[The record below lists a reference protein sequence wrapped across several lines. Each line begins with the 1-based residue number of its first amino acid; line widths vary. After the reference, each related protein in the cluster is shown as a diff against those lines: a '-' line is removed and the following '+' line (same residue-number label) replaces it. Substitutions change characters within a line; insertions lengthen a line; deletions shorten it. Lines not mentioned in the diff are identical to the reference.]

1 MERGFN
7 AAFQALGYKLVLDT
21 LHGARQCPA
30 MLSFIL
36 PFPEIDSEI
45 IRIGPVALRWYS
57 LAYIA
62 GIALAWVYMR
72 RLMEHAPLWQNH
84 KKGKPPFDKVL
95 LEDFIFWGAIG
106 VILGGRIGYI
116 LFYGIPYQSDHY
128 LAHPLEILKV
138 WKGGMSFHGG
148 FLGVVVAT
156 IAFCRKHSID
166 TFLLADILAGAAPI
180 GLLFGRLANFI
191 NGELWGRVS
200 EAPWAMVFPTGGPL
214 ARHPSQLYEALLE
227 GVLIFLV
234 IRIATF
240 RFKALDRRGVLTG
253 IFFTGYGI
261 ARIFV
266 EFFRDSDTRP
276 FGPDHWLTQGM
287 LLSSVMVLIGGW
299 FFYQAFGQGGQYAA
313 PASSSKASDKGKTKS

>member
-1 MERGFN
+1 
-7 AAFQALGYKLVLDT
+7 
-21 LHGARQCPA
+21 

-36 PFPEIDSEI
+36 PFPDIDPEI

-57 LAYIA
+57 MAYIA

-72 RLMEHAPLWQNH
+72 RLMEHAPLWAAR
-84 KKGKPPFDKVL
+84 KKGKPPFDKDQ
-95 LEDFIFWGAIG
+95 LEDFIFWAAIG

-116 LFYGIPYQSDHY
+116 LFYGIPY
-128 LAHPLEILKV
+128 HPDIYIEHPVEILKV
-138 WKGGMSFHGG
+138 WRGGMSFHGG
-148 FLGVVVAT
+148 FLGVIVAT
-156 IAFCRKHSID
+156 IAFARKRGIEL
-166 TFLLADILAGAAPI
+166 FLLADILAGAAPI

-191 NGELWGRVS
+191 NGELWGRTTDV
-200 EAPWAMVFPTGGPL
+200 PWAMIFPTGGPVP
-214 ARHPSQLYEALLE
+214 RHPSQLYEALLE

-234 IRIATF
+234 IWLLTY
-240 RFKALDRRGVLTG
+240 RFKALDRPGLLTG
-253 IFFTGYGI
+253 TFFTGYGV

-299 FFYQAFGQGGQYAA
+299 FFYQASQAA
-313 PASSSKASDKGKTKS
+313 RLEAGSKASAKVGRKGKSGS